1 MTLKHWTDQMLPKLF
16 LNNYYQLRYLTLITT
31 LILPVLSFAQQKL
44 NTDSIYF
51 YRQSEKENQYLYGSA
66 THLSA
71 SKLENSGL
79 ASLSY
84 QNSTGHFR
92 KAQEAENNTI
102 TSIYTEGLN
111 TLGRFKASG
120 YFSFSRIYQ
129 DSLAWTTKGTELDAQ
144 TYYFVAAKAG
154 KFERSDYQLGGVL
167 SYAMVPGKLY
177 PGLGVNY
184 NYRESTRS
192 IDPRPKVNNYSLIL
206 KPELVYQFKDQYAGI
221 QATWGYDKESF
232 NSVYKNDTYK
242 TSTAYPER
250 VTYLVYGYGNMRNY
264 QNDQKMRRN
273 GAHLGLAFNYSGDF
287 SKLKILTRIAYKQ
300 LKEESRM
307 IVANSIND
315 SLLGTFYLN
324 DLTARILI
332 KNKNKTTAQ
341 QLSVDF
347 LSTTGYDK
355 SSLYEATNYHYS
367 RQIIDAEYLIRL
379 KSQSP
384 ISTEFGPSLS
394 FERLEKIDVVT
405 TINTEVA
412 GIESGL
418 SGSLYV
424 KSQKNNLL
432 SFGAGISYR
441 KPINHTL
448 NVPELQTVNTFV
460 KGVVYGNYQYDTSDF
475 IKLKAG
481 VNYISNNLF
490 KEFKTGFAVQGTYLS
505 QINSKFTFPDATFS
519 PNHQRVHLNISLN
532 LYF

>member
-1 MTLKHWTDQMLPKLF
+1 M
-16 LNNYYQLRYLTLITT
+16 RYLAFITT

-51 YRQSEKENQYLYGSA
+51 YRQSEKENRYLYGSA
-66 THLSA
+66 THLNA
-71 SKLENSGL
+71 SKLESSGL
-79 ASLSY
+79 ANLSY
-84 QNSTGHFR
+84 QNSNGHFR
-92 KAQEAENNTI
+92 KAQEAERSTV
-102 TSIYTEGLN
+102 TSIYTEGVN

-120 YFSFSRIYQ
+120 YFAFSRIYQ

-154 KFERSDYQLGGVL
+154 KYERTDYKLGGIL
-167 SYAMVPGKLY
+167 SYSLVPKKLST
-177 PGLGVNY
+177 GIGIDY

-192 IDPRPKVNNYSLIL
+192 VDPRPKVNNYSLIF
-206 KPELVYQFKDQYAGI
+206 KPELVYEFKNHYAGI
-221 QATWGYDKESF
+221 QATWGYDKEDF
-232 NSVYKNDTYK
+232 NSTYKNEIYK
-242 TSTAYPER
+242 TSPAFPER
-250 VTYLVYGYGNMRNY
+250 ITYLVYGYGNMRNY
-264 QNDQKMRRN
+264 QNDQAMRRN
-273 GAHLGLAFNYSGDF
+273 GNHLGLALNYSGDF
-287 SKLKILTRIAYKQ
+287 SRFKVLTKIAYKQ
-300 LKEESRM
+300 LVEESRM
-307 IVANSIND
+307 KVTNSIND

-324 DLTARILI
+324 DLSARVLI
-332 KNKNKTTAQ
+332 KNKNKATPQ
-341 QLSVDF
+341 QLSIDF
-347 LSTTGYDK
+347 LSSTGYDK

-367 RQIIDAEYLIRL
+367 RQTIDAEYLIRL
-379 KSQSP
+379 NSQSP

-405 TINTEVA
+405 MINTEVA

-424 KSQKNNLL
+424 KSQKNNLFSL
-432 SFGAGISYR
+432 GAGASYR

-448 NVPELQTVNTFV
+448 NIPALQTVNTFV

-490 KEFKTGFAVQGTYLS
+490 KEFKTGFSVQGTYLS
-505 QINSKFTFPDATFS
+505 QINSKFTFPEATFS
-519 PNHQRVHLNISLN
+519 PNHQRLHLNISLN